1 MAGNKRA
8 GRKVTMIHAWREW
21 SQTHRSVCT
30 LVGAVKEFH
39 FYCSTFFVF
48 FLREE
53 IEELNEKRKK
63 VDVVV
68 MPQYSFRTTFD
79 WPRDGARLI
88 SDQIRP

>member
-21 SQTHRSVCT
+21 SQTHRSVWT

-39 FYCSTFFVF
+39 FYCSTFFLF
-48 FLREE
+48 FF
-53 IEELNEKRKK
+53 KRRDRGVERKKKK

>member
-1 MAGNKRA
+1 MARVESNPSIGLYFGRCGQGVSLLLLDFFSFFFKRRDR
-8 GRKVTMIHAWREW
+8 GVERK
-21 SQTHRSVCT
+21 
-30 LVGAVKEFH
+30 K
-39 FYCSTFFVF
+39 
-48 FLREE
+48 
-53 IEELNEKRKK
+53 KKK